1 MLANLTGLLL
11 RRRRV
16 VLLVAVLLALV
27 GGALSATLFDKMKA
41 GGFDDPGAESGRA
54 ADVLA
59 EDFGREDLNLALLV
73 RAQDSVDDPATAAAG
88 EELSR
93 RLAEEDG
100 VAEVF
105 SYWLADR
112 APQLRAENGD
122 KALILAAVEGDDT
135 EAGERLTELEPH
147 FEGEQAG
154 GLHVEIGGTAM
165 INREL
170 GELSER
176 DAVRGEMLAFPILLV
191 ILVLIFGSLVA
202 AALPLIVGALTIML
216 SMGMMWALAGV
227 TDLSVFAVNVVTLLG
242 LGLAVDYSL
251 LMVNRYREELAAGRQ
266 PAAAIRVMMLSAG
279 RTVVFSAVTVAV
291 TLAGLA
297 WFPLLALRSMAYAGI
312 AVAVLTAVVTLTV
325 LPALLALLGPR
336 VEAGRLFRRRGAAAA
351 AAPGAAG
358 DVANGFW
365 HRLASF
371 VMRRPVP
378 VATLGVLVLLLLGS
392 PFLGIK
398 MGTADERGL
407 PESSAG
413 RQVAETLRAEFD
425 SGESQALNVVLPGT
439 PADSGEVP
447 AYAAEVSALAGVA
460 RVDTVT
466 GSYAQGTEAA
476 PPGARHEDF
485 AARDGGG
492 VHLSVVPEPNGT
504 AAVEDLVRE
513 IRDLPAPGEA
523 LVGGQT
529 AVNMDGIDSILDRL
543 PVAGL
548 TLVVT
553 MVILLFLLT
562 GSALLP
568 FLAMLLSGL
577 GLTATFGALVWGFQD
592 GHLSGLLGFTTTGD
606 VVGTVP
612 VLLFAVAFALG
623 MDYQVFM
630 LSRIRE
636 EYEHTGDPTAAVA
649 VGLER
654 IGRIVT
660 AAAAALSVVFLAFL
674 ISDISF
680 MMAMGVGLPLAV
692 LMDATLI
699 RGVLLP
705 ATMRLG
711 GRAIWWLPPGLQRV
725 HRRFG
730 LHEHVPPPATD
741 AGDAGDA
748 GDATD
753 AGDAG
758 ERVRADR

>member
-59 EDFGREDLNLALLV
+59 EDFGREDMNLALLV
-73 RAQDSVDDPATAAAG
+73 RAQDSVDDPAAAAAG

-100 VAEVF
+100 VEEVF

-112 APQLRAENGD
+112 APQLRSGNGD
-122 KALILAAVEGDDT
+122 KALILAAVGGDDT
-135 EAGERLTELEPH
+135 EAGKRLTELEPR

-170 GELSER
+170 GELAER
-176 DAVRGEMLAFPILLV
+176 DAVRGEMLAFPVLLV
-191 ILVLIFGSLVA
+191 ILVLIFGSLMA
-202 AALPLIVGALTIML
+202 AALPLIVGVITILL
-216 SMGMMWALAGV
+216 SMGMLWALAGV

-251 LMVNRYREELAAGRQ
+251 LMVNRYREELAAGRE

-297 WFPLLALRSMAYAGI
+297 WFPLLALRSMSYAGI

-336 VEAGRLFRRRGAAAA
+336 VESGRLFRRGRQGP
-351 AAPGAAG
+351 APGAAG
-358 DVANGFW
+358 GVEHGFW

-398 MGTADERGL
+398 LGSADERGL

-439 PADSGEVP
+439 RADSGEVP
-447 AYAAEVSALAGVA
+447 GYAAELSALDGVA

-466 GSYAQGTEAA
+466 GSYEGGTEAA
-476 PPGARHEDF
+476 PPGAQHEGF
-485 AARDGGG
+485 AAQDGGG
-492 VHLSVVPEPNGT
+492 VHLSVVPEPDGT
-504 AAVEDLVRE
+504 AAAEELVRE
-513 IRDLPAPGEA
+513 IRALPAPGEA

-529 AVNMDGIDSILDRL
+529 AVNMDGIDSIIDRL
-543 PVAGL
+543 PVAGI
-548 TLVVT
+548 TLAAAMVV
-553 MVILLFLLT
+553 LLFLLT
-562 GSALLP
+562 GSVLLP
-568 FLAMLLSGL
+568 FLAMLLSSL

-606 VVGTVP
+606 IVGTVP

-711 GRAIWWLPPGLQRV
+711 GRAIWWLPSGLERV

-730 LHEHVPPPATD
+730 LHEYVPPPA
-741 AGDAGDA
+741 A
-748 GDATD
+748 
-753 AGDAG
+753 DAG
-758 ERVRADR
+758 ERVHAGR

>member
-59 EDFGREDLNLALLV
+59 EDFGREDMNLALLV
-73 RAQDSVDDPATAAAG
+73 RARGSVDDPATAAAG

-251 LMVNRYREELAAGRQ
+251 LMVNRYREELAAGRE

-336 VEAGRLFRRRGAAAA
+336 VEAGRLFRRRGAAA

-447 AYAAEVSALAGVA
+447 AYAADISALAGVA

-466 GSYAQGTEAA
+466 GSYAQGAEAA

-504 AAVEDLVRE
+504 AAGEELVRE

-548 TLVVT
+548 TLAVT
-553 MVILLFLLT
+553 MVVLLFLLT
-562 GSALLP
+562 GSVLLP

-711 GRAIWWLPPGLQRV
+711 GRAIWWLPPGLRRV

-741 AGDAGDA
+741 AGDAG
-748 GDATD
+748 
-753 AGDAG
+753 